1 MFYSN
6 MAIDSIQN
14 AKINFLKQTVKDSTL
29 QKPLVDFV
37 EAQRVFTKQV
47 AKTSS
52 DVMNIVSE
60 TFGLADSC
68 PSRLLVARVP
78 GLEADPGA
86 CACNGCAFGQATASV
101 SLRA

>member
-14 AKINFLKQTVKDSTL
+14 AKINFLKQTVKEDSL

-47 AKTSS
+47 AKSAN
-52 DVMNIVSE
+52 DVMNIASE
-60 TFGLADSC
+60 TFANSITGKTNKKGD
-68 PSRLLVARVP
+68 
-78 GLEADPGA
+78 
-86 CACNGCAFGQATASV
+86 TK
-101 SLRA
+101 

>member
-14 AKINFLKQTVKDSTL
+14 AKINFLKQTVKEASL
-29 QKPLVDFV
+29 QKPLIDFV

-47 AKTSS
+47 AKTSN

-60 TFGLADSC
+60 TFANAISGITNKK
-68 PSRLLVARVP
+68 
-78 GLEADPGA
+78 GE
-86 CACNGCAFGQATASV
+86 
-101 SLRA
+101 

>member
-14 AKINFLKQTVKDSTL
+14 AKINFLKQTVKEESL

-47 AKTSS
+47 AKSAN
-52 DVMNIVSE
+52 DVITLATE
-60 TFGLADSC
+60 TFANTITGTTKKGS
-68 PSRLLVARVP
+68 
-78 GLEADPGA
+78 
-86 CACNGCAFGQATASV
+86 
-101 SLRA
+101 